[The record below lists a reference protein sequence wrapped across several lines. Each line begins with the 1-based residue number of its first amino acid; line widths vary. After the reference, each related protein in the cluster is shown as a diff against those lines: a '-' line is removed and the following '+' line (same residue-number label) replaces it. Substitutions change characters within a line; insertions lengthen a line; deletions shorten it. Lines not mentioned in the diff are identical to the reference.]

1 MFFVFLLLWV
11 ELVSIVTVFLLLAL
25 LSSPLLVDL

>member
-11 ELVSIVTVFLLLAL
+11 ELVSIVNVFLLLAL